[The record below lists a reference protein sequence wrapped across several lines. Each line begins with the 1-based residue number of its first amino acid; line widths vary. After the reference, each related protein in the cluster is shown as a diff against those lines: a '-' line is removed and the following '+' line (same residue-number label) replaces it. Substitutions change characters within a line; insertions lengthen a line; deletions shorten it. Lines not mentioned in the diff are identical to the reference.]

1 MMPTPTWQ
9 HTVRVEHGHRVVT
22 LSGEIDLN
30 AAAGL
35 LSLLEETINN
45 ADLVEVDVQAVE
57 FIDSTV
63 ISALITAR
71 NTARAAGRRL
81 VLVNPTGRVRR
92 TLEITGVLD
101 TLSAEDDQG
110 DLGAGR

>member
-9 HTVRVEHGHRVVT
+9 HTVRVEHDRRVVT
-22 LSGEIDLN
+22 LSGEIDVN

-35 LSLLEETINN
+35 LDLLKGTIDT
-45 ADLVEVDVQAVE
+45 ADLVEVDIQALE

-71 NTARAAGRRL
+71 NTARASGRRI
-81 VLVNPTGRVRR
+81 VLVNPAGRIRR
-92 TLEITGVLD
+92 TLQITGVLD
-101 TLSAEDDQG
+101 TLSAEDG
-110 DLGAGR
+110 LGNLGAGQ